1 MFLTYGKHLW
11 GADNVTCYTMMK
23 EKEKRNL
30 SLLNKPANSK

>member
-23 EKEKRNL
+23 EKKKKEFL
-30 SLLNKPANSK
+30 VS